1 MGYFRVTP
9 FFYFYS
15 EIRVTRG
22 LIWHSDFTKFSY
34 RWGAYDTSSP
44 FPTHLDAFG
53 VSQQWVLV
61 VFIFEQDVVG
71 ISAVMRVVFYR
82 CLGIHIMRQRAMYEN
97 MTSSTKPE
105 VHNVSHNASRGE
117 PSQGHMQ
124 HAQIFGEV
132 RPVVFESCKR
142 TTKQTYSSQYFA
154 PLRFYGAPCVF
165 LSSDGTQMHD
175 NQLYWIT
182 AHGGCLHSLWKDLEY
197 MFLSILKSFHW
208 KFFNQFAGERIF
220 KLGEHLAK

>member
-1 MGYFRVTP
+1 MYQLILTQLHFHVYQYIVTYNVI
-9 FFYFYS
+9 FWSVNLWNIITDKCGIFSCDAVFYFYS

-22 LIWHSDFTKFSY
+22 LIWHSDFTKFNY

-105 VHNVSHNASRGE
+105 VHNVSQRLQRRTE
-117 PSQGHMQ
+117 PGPYAACTNIWRSSACGFRVMQ
-124 HAQIFGEV
+124 A
-132 RPVVFESCKR
+132 
-142 TTKQTYSSQYFA
+142 
-154 PLRFYGAPCVF
+154 
-165 LSSDGTQMHD
+165 D
-175 NQLYWIT
+175 N
-182 AHGGCLHSLWKDLEY
+182 
-197 MFLSILKSFHW
+197 
-208 KFFNQFAGERIF
+208 
-220 KLGEHLAK
+220 